1 MTKKQLK
8 QLDAQLA
15 HWASTDRQHTAHQ
28 KHTESIRA
36 NDPLC
41 QAEERRTDAW
51 FKWYMENVNG
61 R

>member
-15 HWASTDRQHTAHQ
+15 HWAATDKQHTAQ
-28 KHTESIRA
+28 LKHTEYVRA
-36 NDPLC
+36 NDPLY